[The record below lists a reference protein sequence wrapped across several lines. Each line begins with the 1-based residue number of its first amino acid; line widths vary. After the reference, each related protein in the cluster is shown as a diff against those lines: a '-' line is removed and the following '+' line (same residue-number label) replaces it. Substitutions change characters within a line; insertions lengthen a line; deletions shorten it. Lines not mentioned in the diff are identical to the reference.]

1 MTGKDILIVEDENIV
16 ALDMRMRL
24 ETMGYRVADVVDT
37 GNLAL
42 ERARELSPDLVLMD
56 IKLKGGQD
64 GIEAA
69 RLLRERA
76 EVPVIFVTAFTDE
89 KTLERAKQ
97 TSPYGY
103 IVKPFHEREL
113 RIAIELAL
121 YKHQYE
127 LSMRRS
133 KELAEAANRLKGEFL
148 ANISHELKTPLNSMI
163 GFTELSM
170 EKAFDSEQRE
180 YLAMS
185 LAAARSLQ
193 TLIDSILDFTRM
205 EAGKFTAVASPF
217 SLDAVLSDCAD
228 ALALGAYS
236 KGLAA
241 SFRRSPGMPDALIGD
256 HFLLKQTL
264 LNLVDNAVK
273 FTDSGRVR
281 LLVTS
286 PASSVDE
293 NQKRVFEFEVS
304 DTGIG
309 MPPGRIEDAF
319 QRFTQLDS
327 TKTRK
332 AGGTGLG
339 LAIVKKAVEL
349 LGGTINV
356 ESREHEGT
364 RICLRVPFAV
374 QEEDSPRLQSVLA
387 GGRIALVG
395 FEGEGYEDAAAAVEG
410 LGATAV
416 KVPSLAAASETGQWT
431 LVEEEEAERA
441 SETELA
447 SLLPRLIIATRIG
460 GNARQR
466 LGRLTGCAFTP
477 QPLRDYRI
485 AEAAKSLLSS
495 TPHRP
500 AAASTEESV
509 PDYAA
514 AMPGEEN
521 MSDTEKTGTSAGIE
535 GGGNDRTPPE
545 TSVDAAVSR
554 QRALLERLA
563 NVLEAAS
570 AHGSFTAAEREV
582 KSVKDAFAESG
593 DRNGA
598 RIAFAALLLARK
610 GDAEG
615 LREVASKARSASRSQ
630 GKGRKEE
637 P

>member
-37 GNLAL
+37 GSLAL
-42 ERARELSPDLVLMD
+42 ERALSLSPDLVLMD

-69 RLLRERA
+69 RMLRERA
-76 EVPVIFVTAFTDE
+76 EVPVIFVTAFTDD

-127 LSMRRS
+127 ISIRRS
-133 KELAEAANRLKGEFL
+133 KDLAEAANRLKGEFL
-148 ANISHELKTPLNSMI
+148 ANVSHELKTPLNSMI
-163 GFTELSM
+163 GFTELAM
-170 EKAFDSEQRE
+170 EKAVDSEQRE

-205 EAGKFTAVASPF
+205 EAGKFTAVATAF

-236 KGLAA
+236 KGLSA
-241 SFRRSPGMPDALIGD
+241 SFRRAPGIPDTLIGD
-256 HFLLKQTL
+256 HFLLKQAL

-273 FTDSGRVR
+273 FTDSGSVR
-281 LLVTS
+281 LLVSS
-286 PASSVDE
+286 PDSVVDDE
-293 NQKRVFEFEVS
+293 QRRIFEFEVS

-309 MPPGRIEDAF
+309 MPPSRIDDAF

-349 LGGTINV
+349 LGGAISV
-356 ESREHEGT
+356 ESREHVGT
-364 RICLRVPFAV
+364 RIRLRIPFAV
-374 QEEDSPRLQSVLA
+374 HEDDSPRVKTALFGA
-387 GGRIALVG
+387 RIALVG
-395 FEGEGYEDAAAAVEG
+395 FTGERYEDAAAALEG
-410 LGATAV
+410 LGAVAV
-416 KVPSLAAASETGQWT
+416 EAPSLAQALESAQWA
-431 LVEEEEAERA
+431 LVEEEEAVRA
-441 SETELA
+441 SDAELSA
-447 SLLPRLIIATRIG
+447 LLPHLIVATRIG
-460 GNARQR
+460 GDARRR
-466 LGRLTGCAFTP
+466 LGSLPGCAFTP

-485 AEAAKSLLSS
+485 AEAVEALVAFPSVPQRSDDNTEGAVHDRIGSEAGQKTASEVDTATEHGRSS
-495 TPHRP
+495 ESK
-500 AAASTEESV
+500 AARIVTDSTE
-509 PDYAA
+509 DA
-514 AMPGEEN
+514 
-521 MSDTEKTGTSAGIE
+521 EKKQ
-535 GGGNDRTPPE
+535 
-545 TSVDAAVSR
+545 

-563 NVLEAAS
+563 TVLETAS
-570 AHGSFTAAEREV
+570 AQGGLAAAEREV

-593 DRNGA
+593 DRDGA

-610 GDAEG
+610 GDIEG
-615 LREVASKARSASRSQ
+615 LRQVASKARAASASR
-630 GKGRKEE
+630 GRARKE
-637 P
+637 